1 MRKMTELFREHLNRL
16 KINSD
21 NGRKSM
27 EEIDELL
34 EQIYYTKER
43 LCDSVKEID
52 AIVNGVNN
60 D

>member
-1 MRKMTELFREHLNRL
+1 MRKMTKKFREHIDRL
-16 KINSD
+16 KIKPK

-43 LCDSVKEID
+43 LCHSVKEID
-52 AIVNGVNN
+52 TMVNGVNN
-60 D
+60 G

>member
-1 MRKMTELFREHLNRL
+1 MRKITEMFRERIDRFTI
-16 KINSD
+16 KPK

-27 EEIDELL
+27 EEIDEML

-43 LCDSVKEID
+43 LCHSVKEID

-60 D
+60 G

>member
-1 MRKMTELFREHLNRL
+1 MKKITEMFREH
-16 KINSD
+16 INQLRIKPE
-21 NGRKSM
+21 NGRKTM

-60 D
+60 G

>member
-1 MRKMTELFREHLNRL
+1 MRKVIELFQEHLDQL
-16 KINSD
+16 KIKPK